1 MALETDRSSPSSA
14 SSPGPASSTRP
25 GSDRSSP
32 ANRSETPDSCT
43 GLCCNGHSQG
53 TSLLHT
59 PSASHE
65 TPQLVHH
72 TPQTPTPL
80 IPASH
85 QEQPCRC
92 CVPISPLTYAENIPH
107 NVACRPRSPRSSPS
121 SPSHNHQSLCNP
133 VHTRTPPFSSPSPQA
148 STPSPRQQHNQHL
161 KPLPSPPS
169 NTSRTSFSSPSPQS
183 PLPPSPSHNRPH
195 QCSAPEYQQQ
205 GSSPLVPSPRPSYN
219 ERVPQT
225 TTLPFSVANIL
236 RPDFGRRAVITSKQQ
251 EPAFRPGAI
260 RRTVTPICDY
270 QRLYR
275 PHEHLPGVQ
284 PLPAPKPTKKQPSAW
299 SPVTATSTPTVPNEH
314 DFKASARESSN
325 PQQARNKTVSPPVPT
340 SGTASPPLSPA
351 SSTVSA
357 ASSNPDEKLPNNDYA
372 KGPQLWPAWVYCT
385 RYSDRPSS
393 GKSLLL
399 QSDYTMFKSVSLH
412 NVGLLIPLTFGGHLK
427 L

>member
-25 GSDRSSP
+25 GSDCSTP
-32 ANRSETPDSCT
+32 INGIGTPDSCSS
-43 GLCCNGHSQG
+43 LCCNSNSPQA
-53 TSLLHT
+53 TSILHT

-65 TPQLVHH
+65 TPQLIHH
-72 TPQTPTPL
+72 TPQPPTPL
-80 IPASH
+80 VPASY
-85 QEQPCRC
+85 QEQPCQC
-92 CVPISPLTYAENIPH
+92 CGPVSPLTYAESMPQ
-107 NVACRPRSPRSSPS
+107 NVACRSRSPRSSPS
-121 SPSHNHQSLCNP
+121 SPSHNNQSICNP
-133 VHTRTPPFSSPSPQA
+133 VHTRTPPFSSPSPH
-148 STPSPRQQHNQHL
+148 PSSLSPSHHHNQPL

-183 PLPPSPSHNRPH
+183 SLPPSPSHNRPN
-195 QCSAPEYQQQ
+195 QCSPPEYQQQ
-205 GSSPLVPSPRPSYN
+205 GSSPSVPSPHPTHN

-251 EPAFRPGAI
+251 EPVFRPGGI

-275 PHEHLPGVQ
+275 PHDHLSGVQ
-284 PLPAPKPTKKQPSAW
+284 PLPAPKPTKKQTSAW
-299 SPVTATSTPTVPNEH
+299 SPVTATSRPTPTVPTERP
-314 DFKASARESSN
+314 DFRVSARESSN
-325 PQQARNKTVSPPVPT
+325 HQQARNKAVSPPAPT

-357 ASSNPDEKLPNNDYA
+357 ASSNPDEKLLNETT

-393 GKSLLL
+393 
-399 QSDYTMFKSVSLH
+399 
-412 NVGLLIPLTFGGHLK
+412 
-427 L
+427 

>member
-25 GSDRSSP
+25 SSDRSTP
-32 ANRSETPDSCT
+32 VNRSETPDSCT
-43 GLCCNGHSQG
+43 SMCCNGHPQG

-65 TPQLVHH
+65 TPQLIHH
-72 TPQTPTPL
+72 TPRPPTPVV
-80 IPASH
+80 PASH

-92 CVPISPLTYAENIPH
+92 CGPVSPLTYAENIPH
-107 NVACRPRSPRSSPS
+107 NAGCRPRSPISSPS

-133 VHTRTPPFSSPSPQA
+133 VHTRTPPFSSPSP
-148 STPSPRQQHNQHL
+148 SQQHNQIL

-195 QCSAPEYQQQ
+195 QCSASEYQQP
-205 GSSPLVPSPRPSYN
+205 GSSPIVPSPRPTHN

-236 RPDFGRRAVITSKQQ
+236 RPDFGRRAVINSKQQ
-251 EPAFRPGAI
+251 EPVFRSGAI

-284 PLPAPKPTKKQPSAW
+284 PLPAPKPTKKQAAPW
-299 SPVTATSTPTVPNEH
+299 SPVTAASTPTVHNEH
-314 DFKASARESSN
+314 VEFKASARESPN
-325 PQQARNKTVSPPVPT
+325 PQLARNKAVSPPVPS
-340 SGTASPPLSPA
+340 SGAASPPLSPA

-357 ASSNPDEKLPNNDYA
+357 ASSNPDEKLQTNDYA

-393 GKSLLL
+393 GEFL
-399 QSDYTMFKSVSLH
+399 
-412 NVGLLIPLTFGGHLK
+412 
-427 L
+427 